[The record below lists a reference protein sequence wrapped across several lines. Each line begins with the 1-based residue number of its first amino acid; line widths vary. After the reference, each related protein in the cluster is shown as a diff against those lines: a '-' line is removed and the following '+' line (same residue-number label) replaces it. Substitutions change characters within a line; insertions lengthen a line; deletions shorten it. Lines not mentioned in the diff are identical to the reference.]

1 MTVIKTTISRKT
13 GEITSIVK
21 LTPEQK
27 NKGWE
32 EVVES
37 WKQLPEEEDKHYEN
51 QAHHHTN

>member
-32 EVVES
+32 KIVEDYG
-37 WKQLPEEEDKHYEN
+37 QLPEEEEKKDV
-51 QAHHHTN
+51 

>member
-32 EVVES
+32 TVVEA
-37 WKQLPEEEDKHYEN
+37 WVQLPEEEEKEN
-51 QAHHHTN
+51 V